1 MYVLIVNEQPLGR
14 SLAASLVS
22 HGHEVAYVDEAAEFC
37 AMVSAEVGCLVIQ
50 GQNTNLHILQEAGI
64 ERADVVVALTDK
76 DIENIMIG
84 LFAKQ
89 FGVPRVLARLRQQ
102 HYRAA
107 YELAGIDH
115 IFSAFDFLLNEF
127 LMTIEEPNV
136 RQVMLLG
143 QGGIEI
149 AAIDVPAN
157 SPITNT
163 GLHTLWE
170 HGKFPPGAL
179 ILGLL
184 KEEDQAFHLPRER
197 PLVAENDEILALGSA
212 DDIHQ
217 ITLIVSGKRPN
228 LFREVRSKW

>member
-22 HGHEVAYVDEAAEFC
+22 HGHEVAYVDEEAEFC

-50 GQNTNLHILQEAGI
+50 GDNTNLRILQEAGI
-64 ERADVVVALTDK
+64 EQADVVVALMDE
-76 DIENIMIG
+76 DIKNIMVG

-107 YELAGIDH
+107 YELAGVDH

-136 RQVMLLG
+136 RQVMSLG
-143 QGGIEI
+143 HGRIEI

-157 SPITNT
+157 SPIINT

-170 HGKFPPGAL
+170 HSKFPSGAL

-184 KEEDQAFHLPRER
+184 REEDQTFHLPRER
-197 PLVAENDEILALGSA
+197 PLVAVNDEILTLGSP

-217 ITLIVSGKRPN
+217 ISLIMSNKRPN
-228 LFREVRSKW
+228 LLRGVRSKR